1 MAESNGEFRIRGVR
15 ESDAARLVEI
25 YSHYVLNTAVS
36 FEYEVPSVEEFI
48 NRIRH
53 TTESY
58 PYLVCE
64 NNDRVIGYAYAGAYS
79 SRKAYDWTVTTSIYV
94 DKEYRR
100 QGIGSLLYDALEE
113 KLKEQEDVLFTK
125 TDVDMEDEEELS
137 IAGSFQTKD
146 DGDDDEKPFTALA
159 NLINEK

>member
-1 MAESNGEFRIRGVR
+1 MVESNSEFHIRGVR
-15 ESDAARLVEI
+15 ESDAMRLVEI

-48 NRIRH
+48 NRIKH

-113 KLKEQEDVLFTK
+113 KLKELG
-125 TDVDMEDEEELS
+125 MP
-137 IAGSFQTKD
+137 GS
-146 DGDDDEKPFTALA
+146 P
-159 NLINEK
+159 

>member
-1 MAESNGEFRIRGVR
+1 MSESNSEFRIRGVR

-36 FEYEVPSVEEFI
+36 FEYEVSSVEEFI

-79 SRKAYDWTVTTSIYV
+79 SRKAYDWTVMTSLS
-94 DKEYRR
+94 RR
-100 QGIGSLLYDALEE
+100 MIR
-113 KLKEQEDVLFTK
+113 
-125 TDVDMEDEEELS
+125 
-137 IAGSFQTKD
+137 
-146 DGDDDEKPFTALA
+146 
-159 NLINEK
+159 